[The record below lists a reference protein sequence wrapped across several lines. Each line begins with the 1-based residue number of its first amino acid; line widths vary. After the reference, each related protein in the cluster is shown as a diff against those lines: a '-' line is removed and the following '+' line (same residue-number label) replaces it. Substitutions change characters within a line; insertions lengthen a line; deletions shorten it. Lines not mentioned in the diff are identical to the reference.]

1 MRRCMVDDTIDQA
14 KAALRQQAHAA
25 RASMLQVDRAEA
37 AQAVSRLFF
46 DAVIARP
53 EDTIAAYWAIR
64 DELDCQPIL
73 LRLMESTNKVLLP
86 AVIGADQP
94 LALRVWEQGTAL
106 SESGFGTLAPSPLA
120 PQAEPDII
128 LVPMLGFDRYGTRL
142 GYGGGYYD
150 RTLAS
155 LTKKPKLVG
164 LAFAVQELPLIP
176 RDTHDIPL
184 DLVITEAGV
193 HQFGPAA

>member
-1 MRRCMVDDTIDQA
+1 MVDDTIDQA

-25 RASMLQVDRAEA
+25 RASILQVDRVEA

-73 LRLMESTNKVLLP
+73 LRLMQSTNKVLLP
-86 AVIGADQP
+86 AVVGADQP

-106 SESGFGTLAPSPLA
+106 FESGFGTLAPSPLA

-128 LVPMLGFDRYGTRL
+128 LVPLLGFDRDGTRL

-193 HQFGPAA
+193 RQFGPAA

>member
-1 MRRCMVDDTIDQA
+1 
-14 KAALRQQAHAA
+14 
-25 RASMLQVDRAEA
+25 
-37 AQAVSRLFF
+37 
-46 DAVIARP
+46 
-53 EDTIAAYWAIR
+53 
-64 DELDCQPIL
+64 
-73 LRLMESTNKVLLP
+73 
-86 AVIGADQP
+86 
-94 LALRVWEQGTAL
+94 
-106 SESGFGTLAPSPLA
+106 LA

-193 HQFGPAA
+193 HQFGAAA

>member
-46 DAVIARP
+46 V
-53 EDTIAAYWAIR
+53 AAYWAIR

-193 HQFGPAA
+193 HQFGAAA